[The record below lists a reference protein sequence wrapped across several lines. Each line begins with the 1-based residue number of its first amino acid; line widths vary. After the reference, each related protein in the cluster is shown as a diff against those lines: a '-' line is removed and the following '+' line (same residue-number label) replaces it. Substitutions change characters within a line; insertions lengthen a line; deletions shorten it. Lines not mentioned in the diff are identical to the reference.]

1 MHCKGHVGEA
11 TDNICYTHNKA
22 NCQSSSTEQEHL
34 SFGYCEEA
42 QSIIFSSENFTISC
56 GDTIETVPRCS
67 DESEENLGPW
77 NIIVKSF
84 TTWKCA
90 TRLRPVNSSK
100 LILLCDSESD
110 MWIKFNDSEF
120 VYLTYIFA
128 R

>member
-1 MHCKGHVGEA
+1 MES
-11 TDNICYTHNKA
+11 TENICYSNNEAT
-22 NCQSSSTEQEHL
+22 CLSSNAEQEHL
-34 SFGYCEEA
+34 SFEYCEKA
-42 QSIIFSSENFTISC
+42 QSIIISSDNFTISC

-67 DESEENLGPW
+67 DESGKSVGPW

-100 LILLCDSESD
+100 LVLLCDSD